1 MRGVSLFGNLGVP
14 RGVGCSPP
22 PVLCAQRVWVWG
34 GCWGLSGCPHVASG
48 CLGVWWWWSQPGEIP
63 SPSPAV
69 GGLFLGPRES
79 FSCPS
84 VSPVTKRGQRCP
96 LGGVPW
102 GCPCPKAGS
111 FGGRAPCW
119 CFSPTPH
126 PRVRGVGTQPCS
138 QPPCFGP
145 HAPQCGC
152 CGSFPNLRTGHAC
165 VAFFLSLFS
174 PFCF

>member
-1 MRGVSLFGNLGVP
+1 MEI
-14 RGVGCSPP
+14 
-22 PVLCAQRVWVWG
+22 WG
-34 GCWGLSGCPHVASG
+34 Y
-48 CLGVWWWWSQPGEIP
+48 LGVWGVPPP
-63 SPSPAV
+63 SAVCSEGLGV
-69 GGLFLGPRES
+69 GGLLGFVGLSPRSKRLPGGLVVVVAARRDPVPFPCSDGVVFGAREG

-102 GCPCPKAGS
+102 GSPCPKAGS

-126 PRVRGVGTQPCS
+126 PCVRGVGTQPCS

-152 CGSFPNLRTGHAC
+152 CGSFPNLRTGHAY